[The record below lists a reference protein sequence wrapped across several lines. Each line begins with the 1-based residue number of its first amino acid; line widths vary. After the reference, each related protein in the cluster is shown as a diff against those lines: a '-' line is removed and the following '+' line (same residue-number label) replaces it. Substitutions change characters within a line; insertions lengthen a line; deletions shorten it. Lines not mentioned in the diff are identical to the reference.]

1 MISSKAKKK
10 GNWILVWFLS
20 FLILCCMA
28 LVFGK
33 IQHLREL
40 ELKITKYM
48 AKKQAL
54 EIKKKQLENELASSN
69 EEPWIEKALIEEL
82 GVIPEGAVK
91 LNYVEDE

>member
-1 MISSKAKKK
+1 MIQLKAKKK
-10 GNWILVWFLS
+10 RNWLLVIFLC
-20 FLILCCMA
+20 LVTLCLSA

-33 IQHLREL
+33 IQQLKDL
-40 ELKITKYM
+40 DLKIAKYN

-54 EIKKKQLENELASSN
+54 EMKKKQLENELSSSN
-69 EEPWIEKALIEEL
+69 DEAWIEKALIEEL